1 MKLRANSAA
10 EFTRI
15 IENEIIPLLRSV
27 RARGDPGLRRF
38 HGGLRPCADVYNGCN
53 VKGGEV
59 MTGRSESAIH
69 SFTLPDDQR
78 GLRET
83 TNLIESGQYDQLAE
97 LLRLSQAA
105 SERVG
110 QSFLAEMFS
119 ELKP

>member
-1 MKLRANSAA
+1 
-10 EFTRI
+10 
-15 IENEIIPLLRSV
+15 
-27 RARGDPGLRRF
+27 
-38 HGGLRPCADVYNGCN
+38 
-53 VKGGEV
+53 

-105 SERVG
+105 SERAG

-119 ELKP
+119 AARNVCLYMFRAKIPF

>member
-1 MKLRANSAA
+1 
-10 EFTRI
+10 
-15 IENEIIPLLRSV
+15 
-27 RARGDPGLRRF
+27 
-38 HGGLRPCADVYNGCN
+38 
-53 VKGGEV
+53 

-69 SFTLPDDQR
+69 SFTLTDDQR

-110 QSFLAEMFS
+110 QSFLA
-119 ELKP
+119 